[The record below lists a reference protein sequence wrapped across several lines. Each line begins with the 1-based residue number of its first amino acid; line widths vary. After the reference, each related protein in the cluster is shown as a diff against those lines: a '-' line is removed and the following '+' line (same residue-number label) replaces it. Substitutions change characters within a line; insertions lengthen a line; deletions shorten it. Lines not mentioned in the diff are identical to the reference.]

1 MSGGSYNYLYSR
13 ELIDEETRYLLGLAH
28 ERMVALPYAAEA
40 AGKVQELLSMAEEIT
55 RRKEGLS
62 EVLRCLEWW
71 DSNDYDEDQFR
82 EALTEYREGAGREEP
97 VRLTETEQRVW
108 AAWNA
113 LSDSEQ
119 SPVKRIA
126 KQLNMAPADV
136 ASIVYPMGKRWGR
149 WDDNQEPDV

>member
-13 ELIDEETRYLLGLAH
+13 ELIDDETRYLLRLAH
-28 ERMVALPYAAEA
+28 DRMAALPYAAHA
-40 AGKVQELLSMAEEIT
+40 AGKIQELLSMAEEIT

-71 DSNDYDEDQFR
+71 ESNDYSEDQFR
-82 EALTEYREGAGREEP
+82 EALDEFHAQVNPAWTK
-97 VRLTETEQRVW
+97 TEQRVW

-113 LSDSEQ
+113 LSDSEP

-126 KQLNMAPADV
+126 KQFGMAPADV
-136 ASIVYPMGKRWGR
+136 ASIVYPMGQRWGR
-149 WDDNQEPDV
+149 WEDDQEPDV